1 MEINQTG
8 GSYELEMVLV
18 LSFFHIIL
26 CNGMTHIRKGGNMR
40 TIKEIR
46 ENPKNMKVLK
56 WFGSFTFILVMY
68 AMLSDFG
75 LLAALVLIYVFIT

>member
-1 MEINQTG
+1 
-8 GSYELEMVLV
+8 
-18 LSFFHIIL
+18 
-26 CNGMTHIRKGGNMR
+26 MR

-46 ENPKNMKVLK
+46 GNPKKMKVLK

-68 AMLSDFG
+68 AMFSDFG